1 MPILDEQET
10 LAVIR
15 TLLAYER
22 NYQSIE
28 RTQLA
33 QLRTGLSLAL
43 ITPAAAAT
51 LAYVFEFLPQNLVAS
66 VIVYFFLALSV
77 VYGVYMATT
86 SFLGLRKTRKIQ
98 KKIRQRQ
105 KELVAQSKLAKTLLE
120 DLH

>member
-1 MPILDEQET
+1 LDEQET

-43 ITPAAAAT
+43 ITPPAAAT
-51 LAYVFEFLPQNLVAS
+51 LAYVFEFLPKDYLVS
-66 VIVYFFLALSV
+66 VVVYIFMALLV
-77 VYGVYMATT
+77 VYGVYMSLT
-86 SFLGLRKTRKIQ
+86 SFFGLRKTRKIQ

-105 KELVAQSKLAKTLLE
+105 KEAIAQSEAAKKLLD